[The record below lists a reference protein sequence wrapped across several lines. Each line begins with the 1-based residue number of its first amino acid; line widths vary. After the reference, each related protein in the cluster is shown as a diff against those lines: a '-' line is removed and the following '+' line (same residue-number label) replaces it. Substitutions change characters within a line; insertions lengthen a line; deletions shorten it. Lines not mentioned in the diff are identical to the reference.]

1 MKGNKMLR
9 LIIGGSA
16 SGKSEYAERLVCSL
30 PGKRIY
36 VATMEPFGEEGR
48 ERIARHRKLRE
59 GKGFVTAEVPRDLG
73 AFADALRMGR
83 AQGEVFG
90 KVSNTED
97 AWEDPNTEDA
107 WEDPDTEAAWEN
119 LDTEAAW
126 ENLDT
131 EAAWENPGTEAVREE
146 SGTETVREESD
157 TEAVRE
163 TCNIL
168 LEDLPNLVA
177 NELFA
182 DGELPVTDAERSE
195 KSDVIFSK
203 VIRAIEELSCISEE
217 LTIVTGDIFSDGI
230 RYDSSTEEYRRL
242 LAKVNCRIAEKAD
255 QVVFVTAGCPVAADT
270 GNTNSSPAGETDP
283 ECEDTFFCVKDTGK
297 ETAAVDLRQ
306 KTSHSEKHSERKS
319 GMVFITGPFASGKRA
334 WVQKNLEISGGNFV
348 RAAEFFRERPAE
360 GVFEEDSKWEL
371 RNQEAAVQEE
381 SAQESRN
388 SEIAARKESVWESR
402 NQEAAVQ
409 EESAQESQYPGF
421 AHPERMCV
429 TDVQELVGK
438 NSMTAEELEALADK
452 LAAFRVVISCEV
464 GGGVIPLDRGERI
477 WRENAGRLACLLA
490 DRADRV
496 ILVHCGIGICIKPA
510 RTESIDLRVF
520 NL

>member
-73 AFADALRMGR
+73 AFTDALRMGR

-90 KVSNTED
+90 KV
-97 AWEDPNTEDA
+97 P
-107 WEDPDTEAAWEN
+107 
-119 LDTEAAW
+119 DTEAAW

-131 EAAWENPGTEAVREE
+131 EAAWENPGTEADREE
-146 SGTETVREESD
+146 SGTETVREETD
-157 TEAVRE
+157 TETAREEPKTESVRR
-163 TCNIL
+163 THNIL

-182 DGELPVTDAERSE
+182 DGEFPVTDAERL
-195 KSDVIFSK
+195 DVIFNK

-217 LTIVTGDIFSDGI
+217 LTIVTGDIFSDGV

-242 LAKVNCRIAEKAD
+242 LAKVNCRIAENTD

-306 KTSHSEKHSERKS
+306 KPSHSEKHSERKS
-319 GMVFITGPFASGKRA
+319 GMVFVTGPLASGKRT
-334 WVQKNLEISGGNFV
+334 WVQKNLAISGGNIV
-348 RAAEFFRERPAE
+348 RAAELFRERPAE
-360 GVFEEDSKWEL
+360 GVFQEDSTWEVQ
-371 RNQEAAVQEE
+371 NPEEAAREDDV
-381 SAQESRN
+381 
-388 SEIAARKESVWESR
+388 
-402 NQEAAVQ
+402 
-409 EESAQESQYPGF
+409 QESQYPGF

-510 RTESIDLRVF
+510 
-520 NL
+520 

>member
-90 KVSNTED
+90 KVS
-97 AWEDPNTEDA
+97 NTEDA

-217 LTIVTGDIFSDGI
+217 LTIVTGDIFSDGV

-270 GNTNSSPAGETDP
+270 GNTDSSPAGETDS

-306 KTSHSEKHSERKS
+306 KPSHSEKHSERKS
-319 GMVFITGPFASGKRA
+319 GMVFVTGPLASGKSA

-371 RNQEAAVQEE
+371 QNQEAAVQEE

-421 AHPERMCV
+421 AYPERICV

>member
-1 MKGNKMLR
+1 MLS

-59 GKGFVTAEVPRDLG
+59 GKGFATVEVPRNLG
-73 AFADALRMGR
+73 AFADALRKGGT
-83 AQGEVFG
+83 QGERFG
-90 KVSNTED
+90 KVPDTEA
-97 AWEDPNTEDA
+97 AWEDPNTEA
-107 WEDPDTEAAWEN
+107 TMGKSDTEI
-119 LDTEAAW
+119 
-126 ENLDT
+126 
-131 EAAWENPGTEAVREE
+131 VREE
-146 SGTETVREESD
+146 PNIETVRREQD
-157 TEAVRE
+157 TETVRE

-177 NELFA
+177 NELFG
-182 DGELPVTDAERSE
+182 DEGIPVTDAERLE
-195 KSDVIFSK
+195 KSDLIFSK
-203 VIRAIEELSCISEE
+203 VIRAIEELACISGD
-217 LTIVTGDIFSDGI
+217 LSIVTGDIFSDGI

-255 QVVFVTAGCPVAADT
+255 QVIFVTAGCPVAADT
-270 GNTNSSPAGETDP
+270 GNTDSSPAGETDS
-283 ECEDTFFCVKDTGK
+283 ECEDTFFCIKDTGK

-306 KTSHSEKHSERKS
+306 KPSHSEKHSERRS
-319 GMVFITGPFASGKRA
+319 GMVFVTGPFASGKRA
-334 WVQKNLEISGGNFV
+334 WVQKNLEISGENFV
-348 RAAEFFRERPAE
+348 RAAELPREHSGRVLQKESARGSQNPE
-360 GVFEEDSKWEL
+360 
-371 RNQEAAVQEE
+371 EAAQEDGIRE
-381 SAQESRN
+381 SQDPE
-388 SEIAARKESVWESR
+388 EAAREDDVRESK
-402 NQEAAVQ
+402 
-409 EESAQESQYPGF
+409 YPGF
-421 AHPERMCV
+421 AHPEMICV

-438 NSMTAEELEALADK
+438 SIMTEEELAALADR
-452 LAAFRVVISCEV
+452 LAAFRVVIACEV

-510 RTESIDLRVF
+510 
-520 NL
+520 

>member
-73 AFADALRMGR
+73 AFTDALRMGR

-90 KVSNTED
+90 KV
-97 AWEDPNTEDA
+97 
-107 WEDPDTEAAWEN
+107 PDTEAAWEN

-131 EAAWENPGTEAVREE
+131 EAAWENPGTEADREE
-146 SGTETVREESD
+146 SGTETVREETD
-157 TEAVRE
+157 TETAREEPKTESVRR
-163 TCNIL
+163 THNIL

-182 DGELPVTDAERSE
+182 DGEFPVTDAERL
-195 KSDVIFSK
+195 DVIFNK

-217 LTIVTGDIFSDGI
+217 LTIVTGDIFSDGV

-242 LAKVNCRIAEKAD
+242 LAKVNCRIAENTD

-306 KTSHSEKHSERKS
+306 KPSHSEKHSERKS
-319 GMVFITGPFASGKRA
+319 GMVFVTGPLASGKRT
-334 WVQKNLEISGGNFV
+334 WVQKNLAISGGNIV
-348 RAAEFFRERPAE
+348 RAAELFRERPAE
-360 GVFEEDSKWEL
+360 GVFQEDSTWEVQ
-371 RNQEAAVQEE
+371 NQEAAVQEE

-402 NQEAAVQ
+402 NSEIAARKESVWESRNTEEAAREDDV
-409 EESAQESQYPGF
+409 QESQYPGF

-510 RTESIDLRVF
+510 
-520 NL
+520 

>member
-1 MKGNKMLR
+1 MLR

-36 VATMEPFGEEGR
+36 AATMEPFGEEGR

-59 GKGFVTAEVPRDLG
+59 GKGFVTVEVPRDLDV
-73 AFADALRMGR
+73 FADALRKSR
-83 AQGEVFG
+83 AQGKIFG
-90 KVSNTED
+90 KV
-97 AWEDPNTEDA
+97 
-107 WEDPDTEAAWEN
+107 PDTEAAWEN
-119 LDTEAAW
+119 LDTEAAR
-126 ENLDT
+126 EESDT
-131 EAAWENPGTEAVREE
+131 EIVREEPNIEAVREE
-146 SGTETVREESD
+146 SGTETVREEPKTESVREETD
-157 TEAVRE
+157 TETAREEPKTESVRR
-163 TCNIL
+163 THNIL

-182 DGELPVTDAERSE
+182 DGEFPVTDAERL
-195 KSDVIFSK
+195 DVIFNK
-203 VIRAIEELSCISEE
+203 VIRAIEELTCISGD
-217 LTIVTGDIFSDGI
+217 LSIVTGDIFSDGV

-242 LAKVNCRIAEKAD
+242 LAKVNCRIAKKAD

-283 ECEDTFFCVKDTGK
+283 ECEDTFFCVKDTGR

-360 GVFEEDSKWEL
+360 GVFQEDSTWEVQ
-371 RNQEAAVQEE
+371 NQEAAVQEE
-381 SAQESRN
+381 RPQESRN

-402 NQEAAVQ
+402 NSEIAARKESVWESRNTEEAAREDDV
-409 EESAQESQYPGF
+409 QESQYPGF

-510 RTESIDLRVF
+510 
-520 NL
+520 

>member
-1 MKGNKMLR
+1 MLS

-73 AFADALRMGR
+73 VFADALRMGR

-90 KVSNTED
+90 KV
-97 AWEDPNTEDA
+97 P
-107 WEDPDTEAAWEN
+107 
-119 LDTEAAW
+119 
-126 ENLDT
+126 
-131 EAAWENPGTEAVREE
+131 
-146 SGTETVREESD
+146 D
-157 TEAVRE
+157 TEAVRR
-163 TCNIL
+163 TYNIL

-203 VIRAIEELSCISEE
+203 VIRAIEELSCISEN
-217 LTIVTGDIFSDGI
+217 LTIVTGDIFSDGVL
-230 RYDSSTEEYRRL
+230 YDSSTEEYRRL

-255 QVVFVTAGCPVAADT
+255 QVVFVTAGCPVAVDT
-270 GNTNSSPAGETDP
+270 GNTDSSPAGETDP

-306 KTSHSEKHSERKS
+306 KPSHSEKHSERKS
-319 GMVFITGPFASGKRA
+319 DMVFVTGPLASGKRT
-334 WVQKNLEISGGNFV
+334 WVQKNLAISGGNFV
-348 RAAEFFRERPAE
+348 RAAELFRERPAE
-360 GVFEEDSKWEL
+360 GVFQEDSTWEL
-371 RNQEAAVQEE
+371 QSQEEAAREDDV
-381 SAQESRN
+381 R
-388 SEIAARKESVWESR
+388 
-402 NQEAAVQ
+402 
-409 EESAQESQYPGF
+409 ESQYPGF
-421 AHPERMCV
+421 AHPERICV

-510 RTESIDLRVF
+510 
-520 NL
+520 

>member
-73 AFADALRMGR
+73 AFTDALRMGR

-90 KVSNTED
+90 KV
-97 AWEDPNTEDA
+97 
-107 WEDPDTEAAWEN
+107 PDTEAAWEN

-131 EAAWENPGTEAVREE
+131 EAAWENPGTEADREE
-146 SGTETVREESD
+146 SGTETVREETD
-157 TEAVRE
+157 TETAREEPKTESVRR
-163 TCNIL
+163 THNIL

-182 DGELPVTDAERSE
+182 DGEFPVTDAERL
-195 KSDVIFSK
+195 DVIFNK
-203 VIRAIEELSCISEE
+203 VIRAIEELTCISGD
-217 LTIVTGDIFSDGI
+217 LSIVTGDIFSDGV

-242 LAKVNCRIAEKAD
+242 LAKVNCRIAKKAD

-306 KTSHSEKHSERKS
+306 KPSHSEKHSERKS
-319 GMVFITGPFASGKRA
+319 GMVFVTGPLASGKRT
-334 WVQKNLEISGGNFV
+334 WV
-348 RAAEFFRERPAE
+348 FRERPAE
-360 GVFEEDSKWEL
+360 GVFQEDSTWEVQ
-371 RNQEAAVQEE
+371 NQEAAVQEE
-381 SAQESRN
+381 RPQESRN

-402 NQEAAVQ
+402 NSEIAARKESVWESRNTEEAAR
-409 EESAQESQYPGF
+409 E
-421 AHPERMCV
+421 
-429 TDVQELVGK
+429 DVQELVGK

-510 RTESIDLRVF
+510 
-520 NL
+520 

>member
-1 MKGNKMLR
+1 MVFVTGPL
-9 LIIGGSA
+9 A
-16 SGKSEYAERLVCSL
+16 SGKS
-30 PGKRIY
+30 
-36 VATMEPFGEEGR
+36 
-48 ERIARHRKLRE
+48 
-59 GKGFVTAEVPRDLG
+59 
-73 AFADALRMGR
+73 
-83 AQGEVFG
+83 
-90 KVSNTED
+90 
-97 AWEDPNTEDA
+97 
-107 WEDPDTEAAWEN
+107 
-119 LDTEAAW
+119 
-126 ENLDT
+126 
-131 EAAWENPGTEAVREE
+131 
-146 SGTETVREESD
+146 
-157 TEAVRE
+157 
-163 TCNIL
+163 
-168 LEDLPNLVA
+168 
-177 NELFA
+177 
-182 DGELPVTDAERSE
+182 
-195 KSDVIFSK
+195 
-203 VIRAIEELSCISEE
+203 
-217 LTIVTGDIFSDGI
+217 
-230 RYDSSTEEYRRL
+230 
-242 LAKVNCRIAEKAD
+242 
-255 QVVFVTAGCPVAADT
+255 
-270 GNTNSSPAGETDP
+270 
-283 ECEDTFFCVKDTGK
+283 
-297 ETAAVDLRQ
+297 
-306 KTSHSEKHSERKS
+306 
-319 GMVFITGPFASGKRA
+319 A

-371 RNQEAAVQEE
+371 QNQEAAVQEE

-421 AHPERMCV
+421 AYPERICV

>member
-16 SGKSEYAERLVCSL
+16 SGKSEYAERLVCPL

-59 GKGFVTAEVPRDLG
+59 GKGFVTAEVPRDLDV
-73 AFADALRMGR
+73 FADALRKSR

-90 KVSNTED
+90 KVSNTEA
-97 AWEDPNTEDA
+97 AWEDP
-107 WEDPDTEAAWEN
+107 
-119 LDTEAAW
+119 DTEAAW

-146 SGTETVREESD
+146 SGTETVREETD
-157 TEAVRE
+157 TETAREEPKTESVRR
-163 TCNIL
+163 TYNIL

-203 VIRAIEELSCISEE
+203 VIRAIEELSCISEN

-270 GNTNSSPAGETDP
+270 GNTDSSPAGETDS

-306 KTSHSEKHSERKS
+306 KPSHSEKHSERKS
-319 GMVFITGPFASGKRA
+319 GMVFVTGPLASGKRT
-334 WVQKNLEISGGNFV
+334 WVQKNLAISGGIFV
-348 RAAEFFRERPAE
+348 RAAELFRERPAE
-360 GVFEEDSKWEL
+360 GVFQEDSTWEL
-371 RNQEAAVQEE
+371 QNQEAAVQEE

-402 NQEAAVQ
+402 NSEIAARKESVWESRNPEEAAREDDVR
-409 EESAQESQYPGF
+409 ESQYPGF

-452 LAAFRVVISCEV
+452 LAAFRVIISCEV
-464 GGGVIPLDRGERI
+464 GGGVIPLDCGERI

-510 RTESIDLRVF
+510 
-520 NL
+520 